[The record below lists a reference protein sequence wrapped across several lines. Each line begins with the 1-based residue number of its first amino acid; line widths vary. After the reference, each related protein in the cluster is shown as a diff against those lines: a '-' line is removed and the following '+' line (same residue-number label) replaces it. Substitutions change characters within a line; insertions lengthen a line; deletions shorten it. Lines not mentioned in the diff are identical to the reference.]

1 MTGFGR
7 CETTEGNRRFTVEIK
22 SVNHRYLDLNI
33 KMPKAL
39 NLFENA
45 IRSLLKEY
53 VERGKVDIYILFEDS
68 SEDKYTLKYNEGLA
82 ALYLTHLKEMAE
94 KFLDMGFYLGIGG
107 VVTFSN
113 AKKLR
118 EVVEYMPMEQMVIET
133 DCPYLAP
140 VPNRGKR
147 NDSFNLPYVVN
158 KIAEIKGIRPD
169 EVIDIT
175 SANAKKLYGIGQ
187 NQI

>member
-1 MTGFGR
+1 
-7 CETTEGNRRFTVEIK
+7 
-22 SVNHRYLDLNI
+22 
-33 KMPKAL
+33 
-39 NLFENA
+39 
-45 IRSLLKEY
+45 
-53 VERGKVDIYILFEDS
+53 
-68 SEDKYTLKYNEGLA
+68 
-82 ALYLTHLKEMAE
+82 
-94 KFLDMGFYLGIGG
+94 
-107 VVTFSN
+107 
-113 AKKLR
+113 
-118 EVVEYMPMEQMVIET
+118 MPMEQMVIET

-158 KIAEIKGIRPD
+158 KIAKIKGIRPD